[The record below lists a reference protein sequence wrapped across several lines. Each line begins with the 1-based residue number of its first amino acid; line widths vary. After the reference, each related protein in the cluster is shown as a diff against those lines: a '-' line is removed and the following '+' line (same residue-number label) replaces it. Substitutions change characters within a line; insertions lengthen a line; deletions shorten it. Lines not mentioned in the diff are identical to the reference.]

1 MRCGCAAALRP
12 PIHKA
17 AVPISESS
25 TSSVDSDMAGTGCV
39 SQKACVTCSC
49 AQRQSRWWCE
59 GYWLHSVRQTSSVAG
74 VWLPRMSSEL
84 RASRSTALLSGIA
97 SSSSLP
103 LGMLRDATR
112 DAEARETEESGLK
125 LRPCATASDSGGDSG
140 PGKVYRSSRGKLR
153 GLEEAER

>member
-1 MRCGCAAALRP
+1 M
-12 PIHKA
+12 
-17 AVPISESS
+17 
-25 TSSVDSDMAGTGCV
+25 T
-39 SQKACVTCSC
+39 
-49 AQRQSRWWCE
+49 
-59 GYWLHSVRQTSSVAG
+59 QTSSVAG
-74 VWLPRMSSEL
+74 ALPRMSSEL

-103 LGMLRDATR
+103 LGMLRDALRHAT
-112 DAEARETEESGLK
+112 EARETEESGLK